1 MTVVVRKRVL
11 HQAGLISGSNM
22 AFSLMS
28 LTGNDVASTIEK
40 YISIGKIGFVQN
52 VGYTRRETSISL
64 PERDMKD
71 CLPKIAVARS

>member
-1 MTVVVRKRVL
+1 
-11 HQAGLISGSNM
+11 M

-40 YISIGKIGFVQN
+40 NISIGKIGFVQN
-52 VGYTRRETSISL
+52 VGYTSRRETSISL